1 MAASRHKSPAGGRA
15 VRVSEQVHHE
25 LAELIRTD
33 VKDPGLGMVT
43 VTAVEMTADYAH
55 ATVHYTVLPSDETT
69 LAKTAAALKRAAGYL
84 RIRLGQNVR
93 IHTTPELH
101 FQYDRS
107 TEHGIEMS
115 RLIDQANAQRGQ
127 E

>member
-1 MAASRHKSPAGGRA
+1 MAASRHSSPAGGRA
-15 VRVSEQVHHE
+15 IRVSEQVHQE
-25 LAELIRTD
+25 LAELIRSG

-55 ATVHYTVLPSDETT
+55 ASVHYTVLPDDQKTR
-69 LAKTAAALKRAAGYL
+69 ADTAAALKRAAGFL
-84 RIRLGQNVR
+84 RGKLGRLVR

-101 FQYDRS
+101 FHYDRS
-107 TEHGIEMS
+107 VEHGIEMS
-115 RLIDQANAQRGQ
+115 RLIDQANARHGQ